1 MPAADRQSFSLQSGR
16 GFMKNQ
22 WKAWLERGQ
31 KDLQAA
37 ECAFGKR
44 DYMHAAHMTQQ
55 GLEKHLK
62 ATLVADGVADI
73 KSWGHDFLTKFVKNI
88 KSNVT
93 NGYFDHNTLPQ
104 NKANVMVCELESIV
118 QCLKCDDANIAVW
131 KHSLGMKKIGNPDC
145 FKKRKITITKLS
157 SDVAMVKIDILRTKT
172 KSQARSHTQSKKPVR
187 PIKIHEVSTMALLS
201 VADVLIETFPHFEY
215 GRFPNH
221 VDRVST
227 ASIYTE
233 HADGLN
239 DLRIRVDSACTFL
252 AEIAESL
259 DKIHNK

>member
-1 MPAADRQSFSLQSGR
+1 
-16 GFMKNQ
+16 MKNQ

-37 ECAFGKR
+37 ECAFEKL

-62 ATLVADGVADI
+62 AVLAADGVEDL
-73 KSWGHDFLTKFVKNI
+73 KSWGHDFLTKFVRDV

-93 NGYFDHNTLPQ
+93 NGYFDHKMLPQ
-104 NKANVMVCELESIV
+104 NEANVMACELESIV
-118 QCLKCDDANIAVW
+118 QCLKCDDTNIAIW
-131 KHSLGMKKIGNPDC
+131 KYSLGMKKVGNPDC
-145 FKKRKITITKLS
+145 LKKRKITITKLS
-157 SDVAMVKIDILRTKT
+157 SDATMAKIDILRTKT
-172 KSQARSHTQSKKPVR
+172 KSQARSHAQSKKPVQ
-187 PIKIHEVSTMALLS
+187 PIKIQKASTMALLS
-201 VADVLIETFPHFEY
+201 VADVLIETLPHFEY
-215 GRFPNH
+215 GRFPNR

-227 ASIYTE
+227 ASIYTK

-239 DLRIRVDSACTFL
+239 DLRARVGRACTFL

-259 DKIHNK
+259 DKIHDK